1 LRLTV
6 AALAL
11 AFLLGGCGDNQPMST
26 SDVMATLKKVIGYEP
41 TDGRVIYSWRHCCAH
56 TPTGELIPASRCVV
70 YQFSEAGF
78 KFSAWK
84 HDWSTTYTNCLGP
97 GRMQGCRGFLPGG
110 LQLEIYGQQC
120 VGPEGWIFR
129 IDAAKRIGVVETYTY
144 D

>member
-1 LRLTV
+1 MPLTNRGAPSDKPQLLGEGV
-6 AALAL
+6 ALACRTTSL
-11 AFLLGGCGDNQPMST
+11 PWVLPDNSHVR
-26 SDVMATLKKVIGYEP
+26 SA
-41 TDGRVIYSWRHCCAH
+41 

-84 HDWSTTYTNCLGP
+84 HDWSTTYTNGLGP
-97 GRMQGCRGFLPGG
+97 GRMQGCKGFLPGG